1 VAMLGHLLLKV
12 GYKVVVSV
20 EELGVFINMFGCLMN
35 FVKVL
40 FIYTV
45 VLDKRLIFR
54 LVDSHLDNGVGQL
67 WKLDSFLQETDSSL
81 LEGDSS
87 DSFIFDGFDLNFSS
101 SHLVVKWGF
110 RFVLNINYISKFK
123 GIKYQYNI
131 NYHLIG
137 VEQ

>member
-1 VAMLGHLLLKV
+1 MLGHLLLKV

-67 WKLDSFLQETDSSL
+67 
-81 LEGDSS
+81 
-87 DSFIFDGFDLNFSS
+87 
-101 SHLVVKWGF
+101 
-110 RFVLNINYISKFK
+110 
-123 GIKYQYNI
+123 
-131 NYHLIG
+131 
-137 VEQ
+137 